1 MSTTQQSDPY
11 ENAIAE
17 RINGIL
23 KYEFGL
29 RKTIG
34 TVDIARKMIK
44 EAVATYNNDR
54 LHWSLDL
61 KTPQNVHNSYNQ
73 QKYKLYKRNAA

>member
-34 TVDIARKMIK
+34 TVDIACKMIK
-44 EAVATYNNDR
+44 EALAIYNNDR
-54 LHWSLDL
+54 Y
-61 KTPQNVHNSYNQ
+61 TG
-73 QKYKLYKRNAA
+73 A